1 MIFLNNDKKISAIS
15 LSLIPC
21 GTRKI
26 KFFWMF

>member
-1 MIFLNNDKKISAIS
+1 MIFLNNDKKIN